1 MFKYFYNISQDKL
14 VDLIGFLHKHFKRA
28 LKEISLL
35 TEEQKFDILK
45 RVYQECCSIY
55 SPTRIEPI
63 LSISVSG
70 TIIYIVATNINKE
83 LNTNSEKII
92 LCPYNLPNMVYK
104 NNIINSNVLS
114 YFLVNF
120 TPDSFEERADL
131 EERTDLFSDIIS
143 YRKHIV
149 PYLNTAFKH
158 FRKYVI
164 LEQTIKNKK

>member
-45 RVYQECCSIY
+45 RVYQEYCSIY

-70 TIIYIVATNINKE
+70 AIIYIVATNINKE

-104 NNIINSNVLS
+104 NNIIESNVLF

-120 TPDSFEERADL
+120 TPDNF